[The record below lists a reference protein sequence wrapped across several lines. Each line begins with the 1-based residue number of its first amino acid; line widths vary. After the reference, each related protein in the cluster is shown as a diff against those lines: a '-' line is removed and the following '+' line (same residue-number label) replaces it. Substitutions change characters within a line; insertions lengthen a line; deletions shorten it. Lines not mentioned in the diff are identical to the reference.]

1 MPMMDGMQILCG
13 VEVSTEMELSE
24 LTRPPTNLKM
34 HQTTFFDDN
43 GDNDDDIDHDYDVL
57 DGDHCYHRAHFD
69 DHGDNGNDDIVKT
82 PTGIKIYEHIV
93 SNQYCQRFI
102 LLPLNHIFWQQMV

>member
-1 MPMMDGMQILCG
+1 MPMPMMDGMQILCG

-43 GDNDDDIDHDYDVL
+43 GDNYDNIDHDYDVL
-57 DGDHCYHRAHFD
+57 DGDNCC
-69 DHGDNGNDDIVKT
+69 I
-82 PTGIKIYEHIV
+82 TGP
-93 SNQYCQRFI
+93 I
-102 LLPLNHIFWQQMV
+102 LMTMMTMAMMIL

>member
-1 MPMMDGMQILCG
+1 MPMPMTDGMQILCG

-34 HQTTFFDDN
+34 HQTTFFDDI

-57 DGDHCYHRAHFD
+57 DGDHCC
-69 DHGDNGNDDIVKT
+69 I
-82 PTGIKIYEHIV
+82 TGL
-93 SNQYCQRFI
+93 I
-102 LLPLNHIFWQQMV
+102 LMTMMTMAMMIL

>member
-1 MPMMDGMQILCG
+1 MMMMMMMMKMMMTMSKQMMNAMQILCG

-43 GDNDDDIDHDYDVL
+43 CDNDDDIDRDYDVL
-57 DGDHCYHRAHFD
+57 DGDHCC
-69 DHGDNGNDDIVKT
+69 V
-82 PTGIKIYEHIV
+82 TGP
-93 SNQYCQRFI
+93 I
-102 LLPLNHIFWQQMV
+102 LMTMMTMAMMIL

>member
-34 HQTTFFDDN
+34 HQTTFFDDI

-57 DGDHCYHRAHFD
+57 DGDRCC
-69 DHGDNGNDDIVKT
+69 I
-82 PTGIKIYEHIV
+82 TGL
-93 SNQYCQRFI
+93 I
-102 LLPLNHIFWQQMV
+102 LMTMMTMAMMIL